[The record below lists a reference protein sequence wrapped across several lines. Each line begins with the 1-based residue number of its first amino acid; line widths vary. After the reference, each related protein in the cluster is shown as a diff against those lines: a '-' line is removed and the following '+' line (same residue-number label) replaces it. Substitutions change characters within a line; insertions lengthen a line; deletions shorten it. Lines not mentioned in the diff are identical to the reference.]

1 MMISFAEKHPELVSE
16 WAESNGDY
24 RPENVSYGSNQKITW
39 IGKCGHE
46 WEATVKNRGNGS
58 GCPFC
63 SGNQVLYGF
72 NDLASRYPELA
83 AEWSELNYPLYPSA
97 VTVKANR
104 KVWWRCRNCGQHWQ
118 ARIAD
123 RTDGHGCPVCA
134 GEKLVAGINDFA
146 TEHPELADE
155 WDDRNLDLRP
165 SMVWSKSRLNVWWKC
180 NTCGYR
186 WRGVIDSRVKG
197 QKCPACED
205 KAVHA
210 GYNDLETLYPEIARE
225 WNKDRNGYLLP
236 TMVSPKSH
244 RQVYWKGSCGHVWS
258 WDIFERVEGAGCPIC
273 EENKKSKI
281 MNLAIKYYAD
291 KSDIECFEQ
300 DVETIGIPIEFFLPK
315 VKMAI
320 EFSDASI
327 NKGTRRRWENA
338 KNWLCLNSGIRL
350 IRIMAPGTEEFDNCI
365 CITRCDDSFDS
376 YNTYVK
382 AAFMIGGIPADVDI
396 ERDISFIVKGGAI
409 CDERNST

>member
-1 MMISFAEKHPELVSE
+1 MISFAEKHPELVSE

-24 RPENVSYGSNQKITW
+24 RPDNVSYGSNQKITW

-63 SGNQVLYGF
+63 AGNQVLYGF
-72 NDLASRYPELA
+72 NDLASANPELA

-97 VTVKANR
+97 VTTKANR

-123 RTDGHGCPVCA
+123 RTEGHGCPVCS

-146 TEHPELADE
+146 TEHPDLAEE
-155 WDDRNLDLRP
+155 WDSNNLDLKP
-165 SMVWSKSRLNVWWKC
+165 SMVWSKSRRNVWWKC
-180 NTCGYR
+180 KTCGYR

-210 GYNDLETLYPEIARE
+210 GHNDLMTLYPELAKE
-225 WNKDRNGYLLP
+225 WDDEKNRYLLP
-236 TMVSPKSH
+236 TMVSPKS
-244 RQVYWKGSCGHVWS
+244 RRSVYWRCPYDHVWS
-258 WDIFERVEGAGCPIC
+258 WPINERVEGAGCPIC
-273 EENKKSKI
+273 EENNKSEI
-281 MNLAIKYYAD
+281 MNRAIRYYAD
-291 KSDIECFEQ
+291 KADIELFE
-300 DVETIGIPIEFFLPK
+300 DDEEVIGIPIGLYFPK
-315 VKMAI
+315 ASMGI
-320 EFSDASI
+320 EICDASI
-327 NKGTRRRWENA
+327 NKGNRRRWENG

-365 CITRCDDSFDS
+365 CIKRCDNSFES
-376 YNTYVK
+376 YNASVA
-382 AAFMIGGIPADVDI
+382 AAFKFGGIQADVDI
-396 ERDISFIVKGGAI
+396 ERDLSIIVKGG
-409 CDERNST
+409 DG